1 MPAAQPPPEPNSKP
15 RPERIRN
22 PWWIPPFLG
31 RIPPG
36 VEPSHLRIMGFVAL
50 AMFFENFDMSLLGA
64 VLKFLAEDFG
74 LDKAELGSFT
84 GAIRLGTLPAFLII
98 PFADRLG
105 RRRMFLIS
113 VVGLS
118 AGTFLT
124 AFSQTPAQ
132 FIACQV
138 LSRSFIITASAIA
151 FVIITEEFPAA
162 HRGWGLGM
170 LGAVAAI
177 GHGFGALL
185 FGFIDYLPYGWRS
198 LYVVGVIPILF
209 VPFLGRGIQ
218 ETSRFARFA
227 AGESSAGRSGGVVF
241 RSIEP
246 LIDLGRHHPWQALG
260 VLVLGVLGTAGTAV
274 GFQFIGEYVLTVHGW
289 SPAQYSAMFI
299 LCGAVGIIGS
309 PWAGRL
315 GDTYGRRR
323 VAAIT
328 LAIFPLWA
336 IAFYSGPG
344 WLLPF
349 CWVGMVFTS
358 MSSSVVIRAI
368 TNETF
373 PTSRRGTAGGVLS
386 LMETAGAS
394 LGLFL
399 YAGMMI
405 TLPEQ
410 GTIVSIVS
418 ILTAISIIAL
428 PLFPETRAL
437 ELESISS
444 DSGERPARGEARE
457 EGRKDD
463 GPAAEVGG

>member
-1 MPAAQPPPEPNSKP
+1 MPTTNPPPE
-15 RPERIRN
+15 RIGN

-36 VEPSHLRIMGFVAL
+36 IEPSHLRIMGFVAL

-84 GAIRLGTLPAFLII
+84 GAIRLGTLPAFFII

-113 VVGLS
+113 VIGLS
-118 AGTFLT
+118 VGTFLT

-138 LSRSFIITASAIA
+138 ISRTFIITASAIA

-162 HRGWGLGM
+162 HRGWGVGM
-170 LGAVAAI
+170 LGAVAAV

-185 FGFIDYLPYGWRS
+185 FGFIEYFPYGWRG
-198 LYVVGVIPILF
+198 LYAVGVVPIF
-209 VPFLGRGIQ
+209 FIPFLGRGLQ

-227 AGESSAGRSGGVVF
+227 KEKGSRSASLLM

-246 LIDLGRHHPWQALG
+246 LVELARHHPSQAFG
-260 VLVLGVLGTAGTAV
+260 VLVLGVLGTAGNAV
-274 GFQFIGEYVLTVHGW
+274 AFQFIGEYVLTTHGW
-289 SPAQYSAMFI
+289 SPGEYSAMFI

-309 PWAGRL
+309 PWAGRM

-328 LAIFPLWA
+328 LAIFPIWA
-336 IAFYSGPG
+336 IAFYLGPS
-344 WLLPF
+344 WILPF

-373 PTSRRGTAGGVLS
+373 PTARRGTAGGVLS

-399 YAGMMI
+399 YAGMMVAM
-405 TLPEQ
+405 PEQ
-410 GTIVSIVS
+410 GMVVSIISV
-418 ILTAISIIAL
+418 LTAISLIAL
-428 PLFPETRAL
+428 PLFPETHAR

-444 DSGERPARGEARE
+444 ELDASRASAPQRAGSE
-457 EGRKDD
+457 
-463 GPAAEVGG
+463 

>member
-1 MPAAQPPPEPNSKP
+1 MPATNPPPEPS
-15 RPERIRN
+15 PERIRN

-36 VEPSHLRIMGFVAL
+36 IEPSHLRIMGFVAL

-74 LDKAELGSFT
+74 LDKAELGTFT
-84 GAIRLGTLPAFLII
+84 GTIRLGTLPAFFII

-113 VVGLS
+113 VIGLS

-138 LSRSFIITASAIA
+138 ISRSFIITASAIA

-162 HRGWGLGM
+162 HRGWGVGM

-185 FGFIDYLPYGWRS
+185 FGFIEYFPYGWRG
-198 LYVVGVIPILF
+198 LYAVGVVPILF
-209 VPFLGRGIQ
+209 IPFLGRGIQ

-227 AGESSAGRSGGVVF
+227 SKKAERSTSLVM
-241 RSIEP
+241 RSIQP
-246 LIDLGRHHPWQALG
+246 LVELASHHPWQALG
-260 VLVLGVLGTAGTAV
+260 VLVLGVLGTAGNAV
-274 GFQFIGEYVLTVHGW
+274 AFQFIGEYVLTTHGW
-289 SPAQYSAMFI
+289 SPGQYSAMFI
-299 LCGAVGIIGS
+299 LCGAVGIVGS
-309 PWAGRL
+309 PWAGRM
-315 GDTYGRRR
+315 GDIHGRRR
-323 VAAIT
+323 MAAIT
-328 LAIFPLWA
+328 LAIFPIWA
-336 IAFYSGPG
+336 IAFYSGPS

-373 PTSRRGTAGGVLS
+373 PTARRGTAGGVLS

-399 YAGMMI
+399 YAGMMVA
-405 TLPEQ
+405 LPEQ
-410 GTIVSIVS
+410 GTVVSIVS
-418 ILTAISIIAL
+418 VLTAVSLIAL
-428 PLFPETRAL
+428 PLFPETRAR

-444 DSGERPARGEARE
+444 ELDESTEPAPQSAASA
-457 EGRKDD
+457 
-463 GPAAEVGG
+463 PAATRPQ